1 MKRLILLLALIGLVG
16 CGKNT
21 LGPIPVQSDDGQVV
35 TSQCVNTKPV
45 TLVMEYVVNTL
56 EAQPYLISTQTKDY
70 IYNVGGGI
78 PADESTVVTALKDLI
93 NAATDEIFA
102 ATLGGV
108 YPHQTLILTAKISGG
123 TFDSEPSANMT
134 ETILSSNDEVK
145 KVKKDHKKKPKH
157 HKRSNLKERGGLR

>member
-1 MKRLILLLALIGLVG
+1 MKRLMLLLILVSLVG

-21 LGPIPVQSDDGQVV
+21 LGPSLGQSGDEQVV
-35 TSQCVNTKPV
+35 TSQCVNTKPA

-78 PADESTVVTALKDLI
+78 PTDESTVVTALKDLI
-93 NAATDEIFA
+93 NAATDEIFV
-102 ATLGGV
+102 ATLGGT
-108 YPHQTLILTAKISGG
+108 YPHQTLILTAKVSGG

-134 ETILSSNDEVK
+134 ESILSSNDKVK
-145 KVKKDHKKKPKH
+145 KVKKVKEKHKKKFKH
-157 HKRSNLKERGGLR
+157 HR